1 MAVKHSIQLALDD
14 VMVASNAIGELA
26 RVPNTGIDFSL
37 SLLHV
42 SLCRALE
49 TIGGYLDQQ
58 GVLE

>member
-42 SLCRALE
+42 NLCRALE
-49 TIGGYLDQQ
+49 VIGGYLDQQ